1 MIPMVFHA
9 WARHS
14 ALVRA
19 IYQGKPIVLVHRALR
34 ALGFPHLL
42 GRELADLASL
52 SRRFTPPDVS
62 AGLGR
67 RVLFVVPRNWRTHAL
82 FQVGV
87 AQALALR
94 GARCAVATCGAAL
107 PVCEVAWAEKE
118 FLPRC
123 ARCTEY
129 VRELAAWG
137 GVRCFAVRDYRDE
150 TVGQQIEPELARLP
164 LGALSRFEWKN
175 LSLGA
180 YAVPATRWRLRSHQI
195 EQHPDGHT
203 VLSGFIR
210 SGAVW
215 ASGMERILD
224 EFKPDVLVML
234 NGLFMEERVTWAL
247 AQARGLRC
255 VFFERGRDAGTV
267 FFSQGQS
274 APRYDVSKGWETV
287 RTAPFPEKERTR
299 ARAVIERRRRGEQL
313 VETYWRV
320 RESDQQK
327 ISSQL
332 ELLPGSPMAVLY
344 TNVVWDTAMQD
355 RDTIFDGMTS
365 WLRHSIELFRRH
377 PEWVLVIR
385 VHPAESQVAGRESYE
400 RVGDWVRR
408 EFDDVPGNVRLVLPE
423 TPIDSYAL
431 MSMAQAGLVY
441 ASTTGLELAVE
452 GTPVV
457 VAGDAHYRQKGFTH
471 DPASVEE
478 YDVMVTTLMQ
488 GRRAITREQQVDLA
502 LRYSHLFF
510 LRRMYP
516 MTVLQEPEDS
526 RPRLAYDSPDFL
538 IPGQSQVLDLICNG
552 ILTGS
557 EFELPAVAA
566 QRERVSS

>member
-1 MIPMVFHA
+1 
-9 WARHS
+9 
-14 ALVRA
+14 
-19 IYQGKPIVLVHRALR
+19 
-34 ALGFPHLL
+34 
-42 GRELADLASL
+42 
-52 SRRFTPPDVS
+52 
-62 AGLGR
+62 
-67 RVLFVVPRNWRTHAL
+67 
-82 FQVGV
+82 
-87 AQALALR
+87 
-94 GARCAVATCGAAL
+94 L

-129 VRELAAWG
+129 VRDLAALG
-137 GVRCFAVRDYRDE
+137 GLRSFAVKDYRDE
-150 TVGQQIEPELARLP
+150 AVGQRIEPELARMP
-164 LGALSRFEWKN
+164 IEALLRFEWKN

-180 YAVPATRWRLRSHQI
+180 YAVPAARWRLRSHQI
-195 EQHPDGHT
+195 EQHPDGHA

-274 APRYDVSKGWETV
+274 APRYDVSRGWEMVQTV
-287 RTAPFPEKERTR
+287 PFPEEERAR

-313 VETYWRV
+313 VETYWRE
-320 RESDQQK
+320 RESDGGK

-332 ELLPGSPMAVLY
+332 GLPVGAPLAVLY

-355 RDTIFDGMTS
+355 RDTIFDGMTA
-365 WLRHSIELFRRH
+365 WLRHTIEIFRCH
-377 PEWVLVIR
+377 PEWMLVIR

-408 EFDDVPGNVRLVLPE
+408 EFDDVPDNIRIVLPE

-431 MSMAQAGLVY
+431 MSMAQVGLVY
-441 ASTTGLELAVE
+441 ASTAGLELAVE

-457 VAGDAHYRQKGFTH
+457 VAGDAHYRHKGFTH

-478 YDVMVTTLMQ
+478 YDAMITTLMQ
-488 GRRAITREQQVDLA
+488 GRRAIAREQQVDLA

-526 RPRLAYDSPDFL
+526 RPRLAYESPDFL
-538 IPGQSQVLDLICNG
+538 MPGRSRVLDLICDG

-557 EFELPAVAA
+557 EFELPVVDV
-566 QRERVSS
+566 QRKQVLS